1 MGEVNTAEEKINVV
15 SGAAGQVKISQGP
28 NLPPVW
34 GAPTG
39 MSFVAVL
46 SIDQTWVGITVTAQA
61 GEILTIGQSVY
72 MKNDGKMWR
81 SDANAVTTMP
91 AVALATAGMAANA
104 YGVFLLLGFFREDAV
119 FNFGVAGV
127 LYASA
132 AALGALTTAAPAGA
146 GDQVQ
151 VCGQCFPSAHI
162 IYFHPDL
169 TLVELV

>member
-1 MGEVNTAEEKINVV
+1 MGEVNTAEEKINAV
-15 SGAAGQVKISQGP
+15 SGAAGQVKKSQGA
-28 NLPPVW
+28 NASPVW
-34 GAPTG
+34 GYPAG
-39 MSFVAVL
+39 CALVVAL
-46 SIDQTWVGITVTAQA
+46 ANQSWSGITATLQA

-81 SDANAVTTMP
+81 SDANQVTTMP
-91 AVALATAGMAANA
+91 VVALATAGMAADA

-132 AALGALTTAAPAGA
+132 AAVGALTTAAPAGA